1 MKKRYAI
8 KIPSLILVMLS
19 LLNISKNVCFADEYK
34 VPRRAIEIRPYV
46 NILAAIDI
54 YEDMIDN
61 QLGFGGGLKVRNQ
74 IYGNFG
80 YSLNVLINDLDIDAD
95 VNEGDSDLFSIFSG
109 GFYYNYKVDYG
120 YYVFDLCY
128 GAMAVGSSSMT
139 IFVPSVEFR
148 RKLTNRIFY
157 LFEIQYPIANDWIV
171 DLDFEENYTSFSL
184 SSGIAFIF

>member
-1 MKKRYAI
+1 MIKRKPLI
-8 KIPSLILVMLS
+8 KNIFTADPSAHVFE
-19 LLNISKNVCFADEYK
+19 NK
-34 VPRRAIEIRPYV
+34 
-46 NILAAIDI
+46 I
-54 YEDMIDN
+54 Y
-61 QLGFGGGLKVRNQ
+61 
-74 IYGNFG
+74 IYP
-80 YSLNVLINDLDIDAD
+80 SHDLDIDAD
-95 VNEGDSDLFSIFSG
+95 VNEGDSDLFSIFSA